1 MKLVITMVM
10 CLFAVVNLEAQT
22 PKYVPIQDTVVII
35 CDPAIF
41 DCMVTYDQ
49 NQKPIKGVKRY
60 NFRLEYIHIGREK
73 SDYYNVVFLPTLK
86 LDDTIKTDTL
96 ITSKKFNE
104 YKKVKLEEVLED
116 KTGKIFDEIAE
127 TVVFYIH
134 IGKENVKDDKDIL
147 LLECKRWEWISTQ

>member
-1 MKLVITMVM
+1 MRFLIIILLITIG
-10 CLFAVVNLEAQT
+10 VNVKAQT
-22 PKYVPIQDTVVII
+22 YNDLPERDTVVII

-147 LLECKRWEWISTQ
+147 LLECKRWEWICTQ